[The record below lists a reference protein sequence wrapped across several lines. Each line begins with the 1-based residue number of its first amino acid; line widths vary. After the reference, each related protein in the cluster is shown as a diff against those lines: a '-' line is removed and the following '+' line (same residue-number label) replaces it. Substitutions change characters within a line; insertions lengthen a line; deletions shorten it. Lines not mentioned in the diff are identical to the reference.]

1 MLIFLKLTC
10 SYSASQLVPF
20 PQSSGPSF
28 PCQLGLFPQLTG
40 PYFPSQLVPISQ
52 VNWSPFPQSTGP
64 FSPSQLATIAVVSS
78 PLIPIFPVNWSPS
91 PLLPLLDPSS
101 TGGLFPRA
109 RSANPQSP
117 PEHRHMR
124 TQVGNLFSM
133 LQSGLLIIFS
143 LLPSFVKI
151 PHSCKWFICHYKSWL
166 RFASSFPELGST
178 SHSGK
183 R

>member
-1 MLIFLKLTC
+1 MLIFPKLTC
-10 SYSASQLVPF
+10 SYSTSQLVPIS
-20 PQSSGPSF
+20 PVIWSLLSKS
-28 PCQLGLFPQLTG
+28 TG
-40 PYFPSQLVPISQ
+40 PYFPSQLVPISP
-52 VNWSPFPQSTGP
+52 VNWSPFARSTGP

-78 PLIPIFPVNWSPS
+78 QLIPIFPVNWSPS

-143 LLPSFVKI
+143 LFPSFVKI
-151 PHSCKWFICHYKSWL
+151 PHSCKWFICHYKS
-166 RFASSFPELGST
+166 
-178 SHSGK
+178 
-183 R
+183 

>member
-1 MLIFLKLTC
+1 MFLFHQST
-10 SYSASQLVPF
+10 SPF
-20 PQSSGPSF
+20 SPVIWSLLSMSTWPIS
-28 PCQLGLFPQLTG
+28 PVNWSLFPQLTG

-52 VNWSPFPQSTGP
+52 STGP

-78 PLIPIFPVNWSPS
+78 QLIPIFPVNWSPS

-143 LLPSFVKI
+143 LFPSFVKT
-151 PHSCKWFICHYKSWL
+151 PHSCKWFICHYKS
-166 RFASSFPELGST
+166 
-178 SHSGK
+178 
-183 R
+183 